1 VTTYNISSQ
10 SRITLNTVVIV
21 LLLFFFCWWNTNK
34 YTETHIY
41 YEVLN
46 SNSSEDIRCN
56 NIVICS
62 WIKTHVP

>member
-1 VTTYNISSQ
+1 LWQLI
-10 SRITLNTVVIV
+10 ILVVSHESHLIQ
-21 LLLFFFCWWNTNK
+21 LLLFFCCFFFWWNTNK

-46 SNSSEDIRCN
+46 SNSSEDIQCN